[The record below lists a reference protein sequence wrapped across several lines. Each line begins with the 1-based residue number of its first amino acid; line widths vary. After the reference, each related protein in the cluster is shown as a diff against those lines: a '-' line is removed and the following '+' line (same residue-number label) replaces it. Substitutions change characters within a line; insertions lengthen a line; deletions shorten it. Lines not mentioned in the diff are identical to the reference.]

1 MMTGA
6 LLGGAPVARASRLQM
21 IIMFL
26 LSGSAALSA
35 LITTVGCIAVVCDP
49 YGRVRGERIVD
60 SGKGKGSKTGGEMS
74 RRLSE
79 MREKLRESV
88 VWLVGRLRGERGQ
101 GRYEL
106 LG

>member
-60 SGKGKGSKTGGEMS
+60 SGKGKGSGGEMS

-79 MREKLRESV
+79 MREKLREYMV
-88 VWLVGRLRGERGQ
+88 GLVGRLRGERGQ